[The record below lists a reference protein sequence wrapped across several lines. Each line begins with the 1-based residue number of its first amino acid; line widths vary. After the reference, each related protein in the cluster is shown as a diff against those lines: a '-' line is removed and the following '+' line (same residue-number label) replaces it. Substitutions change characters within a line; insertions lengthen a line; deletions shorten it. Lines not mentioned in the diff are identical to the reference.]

1 MKQVHLWIALGG
13 GFDKYFIIAQRA
25 GEVCR
30 RPDTREDQR
39 SVPEVPAH
47 RIQDNE
53 WCDTM
58 IGLLCKAHLKPV
70 RNQNVKNLSLKG
82 IHEKIQDLPRSY
94 ERKNIP
100 YEHFIDVVHQWHQN
114 RE

>member
-1 MKQVHLWIALGG
+1 
-13 GFDKYFIIAQRA
+13 
-25 GEVCR
+25 
-30 RPDTREDQR
+30 
-39 SVPEVPAH
+39 VPEVPAQW
-47 RIQDNE
+47 IQKNE

-58 IGLLCKAHLKPV
+58 IGLSCTTHSKPG
-70 RNQNVKNLSLKG
+70 RNQNQKKLSLKG